1 MPYFLQGLTMGL
13 AYVAPIGVQNLFV
26 INAALNQP
34 RRRALLTALVVV
46 FFDVSLALACFFGVG
61 AVMEAFPAVGM
72 VVLLVG
78 SVIVLAIGIG
88 LLRTKAR
95 ARGGGS
101 PAHQPGQ
108 NGLHRLCG
116 HLVQP
121 PGPHRRH
128 HDAGGLSGHPSGG
141 PVCALHRRGGAGLLP
156 VVYGGDAGDLP
167 LPPQV
172 YPQGHGVD
180 QPGLRGGDFG
190 LWGKAPLVLPL
201 CAVLKGV
208 FGMQTIAIIEDDL
221 AIGDLLEEA
230 LREEGYA
237 VLRAYS
243 GTEAQ
248 YLLAQHTPDLILL
261 DLMLPGCTG
270 EELLPALQGIPV
282 IVVSAKVGVDDK
294 VQALL
299 AGAADYVSKPFAL
312 PELLARITAQLRKA
326 HAPTPA
332 LLTCGD
338 LTLDPTAHQVAVRGQ
353 PVKLTRTE
361 YAICRLL
368 LQNPGQ
374 VLAKSV
380 ILDRISQDTP
390 DCTEGSLKQH
400 MSNLRKKLR
409 QAGGREYIQS
419 VWGIGFQLTQGS

>member
-1 MPYFLQGLTMGL
+1 
-13 AYVAPIGVQNLFV
+13 
-26 INAALNQP
+26 
-34 RRRALLTALVVV
+34 
-46 FFDVSLALACFFGVG
+46 
-61 AVMEAFPAVGM
+61 
-72 VVLLVG
+72 
-78 SVIVLAIGIG
+78 
-88 LLRTKAR
+88 
-95 ARGGGS
+95 
-101 PAHQPGQ
+101 
-108 NGLHRLCG
+108 
-116 HLVQP
+116 
-121 PGPHRRH
+121 
-128 HDAGGLSGHPSGG
+128 
-141 PVCALHRRGGAGLLP
+141 
-156 VVYGGDAGDLP
+156 
-167 LPPQV
+167 
-172 YPQGHGVD
+172 
-180 QPGLRGGDFG
+180 
-190 LWGKAPLVLPL
+190 
-201 CAVLKGV
+201 
-208 FGMQTIAIIEDDL
+208 MQTIAIIEDDL

-261 DLMLPGCTG
+261 DLMLPGLAG
-270 EELLPALQGIPV
+270 EALLPALQGIPV

-312 PELLARITAQLRKA
+312 PELLARVTVQLRK
-326 HAPTPA
+326 PQGPA
-332 LLTCGD
+332 QGLLTFGD
-338 LTLDPTAHQVAVRGQ
+338 LALDPVAHQVTAGGQ

-361 YAICRLL
+361 YALCHLL

>member
-1 MPYFLQGLTMGL
+1 
-13 AYVAPIGVQNLFV
+13 
-26 INAALNQP
+26 
-34 RRRALLTALVVV
+34 
-46 FFDVSLALACFFGVG
+46 
-61 AVMEAFPAVGM
+61 
-72 VVLLVG
+72 
-78 SVIVLAIGIG
+78 
-88 LLRTKAR
+88 
-95 ARGGGS
+95 
-101 PAHQPGQ
+101 
-108 NGLHRLCG
+108 
-116 HLVQP
+116 
-121 PGPHRRH
+121 
-128 HDAGGLSGHPSGG
+128 
-141 PVCALHRRGGAGLLP
+141 
-156 VVYGGDAGDLP
+156 
-167 LPPQV
+167 
-172 YPQGHGVD
+172 
-180 QPGLRGGDFG
+180 
-190 LWGKAPLVLPL
+190 
-201 CAVLKGV
+201 
-208 FGMQTIAIIEDDL
+208 
-221 AIGDLLEEA
+221 
-230 LREEGYA
+230 
-237 VLRAYS
+237 
-243 GTEAQ
+243 
-248 YLLAQHTPDLILL
+248 
-261 DLMLPGCTG
+261 MLPGCTG

-332 LLTCGD
+332 LLTWGD
-338 LTLDPTAHQVAVRGQ
+338 LTLDPAAHQVAVRGQ

>member
-1 MPYFLQGLTMGL
+1 MG
-13 AYVAPIGVQNLFV
+13 
-26 INAALNQP
+26 
-34 RRRALLTALVVV
+34 R
-46 FFDVSLALACFFGVG
+46 
-61 AVMEAFPAVGM
+61 
-72 VVLLVG
+72 
-78 SVIVLAIGIG
+78 
-88 LLRTKAR
+88 
-95 ARGGGS
+95 
-101 PAHQPGQ
+101 
-108 NGLHRLCG
+108 
-116 HLVQP
+116 
-121 PGPHRRH
+121 
-128 HDAGGLSGHPSGG
+128 SGG
-141 PVCALHRRGGAGLLP
+141 
-156 VVYGGDAGDLP
+156 Y
-167 LPPQV
+167 
-172 YPQGHGVD
+172 
-180 QPGLRGGDFG
+180 
-190 LWGKAPLVLPL
+190 
-201 CAVLKGV
+201 
-208 FGMQTIAIIEDDL
+208 
-221 AIGDLLEEA
+221 
-230 LREEGYA
+230 
-237 VLRAYS
+237 
-243 GTEAQ
+243 
-248 YLLAQHTPDLILL
+248 DLILL

>member
-1 MPYFLQGLTMGL
+1 
-13 AYVAPIGVQNLFV
+13 
-26 INAALNQP
+26 
-34 RRRALLTALVVV
+34 
-46 FFDVSLALACFFGVG
+46 
-61 AVMEAFPAVGM
+61 
-72 VVLLVG
+72 
-78 SVIVLAIGIG
+78 
-88 LLRTKAR
+88 
-95 ARGGGS
+95 
-101 PAHQPGQ
+101 
-108 NGLHRLCG
+108 
-116 HLVQP
+116 
-121 PGPHRRH
+121 
-128 HDAGGLSGHPSGG
+128 
-141 PVCALHRRGGAGLLP
+141 
-156 VVYGGDAGDLP
+156 
-167 LPPQV
+167 
-172 YPQGHGVD
+172 
-180 QPGLRGGDFG
+180 
-190 LWGKAPLVLPL
+190 
-201 CAVLKGV
+201 
-208 FGMQTIAIIEDDL
+208 MQTIAIIEDDL

-312 PELLARITAQLRKA
+312 PELLARVTVQLRKPQ
-326 HAPTPA
+326 APA
-332 LLTCGD
+332 QGLLTFGD
-338 LTLDPTAHQVAVRGQ
+338 LALDPVAHRVTAGEQ

-361 YAICRLL
+361 YALCHLL

-400 MSNLRKKLR
+400 MSNLRKKLC

>member
-1 MPYFLQGLTMGL
+1 
-13 AYVAPIGVQNLFV
+13 
-26 INAALNQP
+26 
-34 RRRALLTALVVV
+34 
-46 FFDVSLALACFFGVG
+46 
-61 AVMEAFPAVGM
+61 
-72 VVLLVG
+72 
-78 SVIVLAIGIG
+78 
-88 LLRTKAR
+88 
-95 ARGGGS
+95 
-101 PAHQPGQ
+101 
-108 NGLHRLCG
+108 
-116 HLVQP
+116 
-121 PGPHRRH
+121 
-128 HDAGGLSGHPSGG
+128 
-141 PVCALHRRGGAGLLP
+141 
-156 VVYGGDAGDLP
+156 
-167 LPPQV
+167 
-172 YPQGHGVD
+172 
-180 QPGLRGGDFG
+180 
-190 LWGKAPLVLPL
+190 
-201 CAVLKGV
+201 
-208 FGMQTIAIIEDDL
+208 MQTIAIIEDDL

-230 LREEGYA
+230 LRGEGYA

-261 DLMLPGCTG
+261 DLMLPGLAG
-270 EELLPALQGIPV
+270 EALLPALQGIPV

-312 PELLARITAQLRKA
+312 PELLARVTVQLRKPQ
-326 HAPTPA
+326 APA
-332 LLTCGD
+332 QGLLTFGD
-338 LTLDPTAHQVAVRGQ
+338 LALDPVAHRVTAGGQ

-361 YAICRLL
+361 YALCHLL

>member
-1 MPYFLQGLTMGL
+1 
-13 AYVAPIGVQNLFV
+13 
-26 INAALNQP
+26 
-34 RRRALLTALVVV
+34 
-46 FFDVSLALACFFGVG
+46 
-61 AVMEAFPAVGM
+61 
-72 VVLLVG
+72 
-78 SVIVLAIGIG
+78 
-88 LLRTKAR
+88 
-95 ARGGGS
+95 
-101 PAHQPGQ
+101 
-108 NGLHRLCG
+108 
-116 HLVQP
+116 
-121 PGPHRRH
+121 
-128 HDAGGLSGHPSGG
+128 
-141 PVCALHRRGGAGLLP
+141 
-156 VVYGGDAGDLP
+156 
-167 LPPQV
+167 
-172 YPQGHGVD
+172 
-180 QPGLRGGDFG
+180 
-190 LWGKAPLVLPL
+190 
-201 CAVLKGV
+201 
-208 FGMQTIAIIEDDL
+208 MQTIAIIEDDL

-312 PELLARITAQLRKA
+312 PELLARVTAQLRKA
-326 HAPTPA
+326 QAPAPA

-338 LTLDPTAHQVAVRGQ
+338 LTLDSTAHQVAVKGQ